1 MNMQTYANKAVCRSC
16 RHLSGCTYSDVVLMC
31 GSGAWYA
38 ECVRVTAKTINWKRA
53 NLHSCQGDLETFI
66 KHCGDWRGV
75 IDSVCSRD
83 WRQPMEHWVRA
94 RGKRQQPMESAM
106 GQNTKKSTV
115 GCWLLIMA
123 CKWLQMIVNVRGSQ
137 NANLQILTSNG
148 DGGVYIVCI
157 LYCNDAHYA
166 VNFQI
171 HKVVC
176 HLRRPAEPP
185 KTNAAI
191 CAQHPR
197 LQAIH
202 KAATG
207 ATMHMWCTSSIAAW
221 CWCSHHETWHCT
233 CTGYW
238 SARHFVLRSHCK
250 NLISTRSGELFPQLQ
265 L

>member
-1 MNMQTYANKAVCRSC
+1 MQTRLYAGAAGTFRGAPTPMWCWCAGQEVGMQNVSESQQKQSTGKGQTCTAV
-16 RHLSGCTYSDVVLMC
+16 
-31 GSGAWYA
+31 
-38 ECVRVTAKTINWKRA
+38 K
-53 NLHSCQGDLETFI
+53 ETLRPSSNI
-66 KHCGDWRGV
+66 VETEGV